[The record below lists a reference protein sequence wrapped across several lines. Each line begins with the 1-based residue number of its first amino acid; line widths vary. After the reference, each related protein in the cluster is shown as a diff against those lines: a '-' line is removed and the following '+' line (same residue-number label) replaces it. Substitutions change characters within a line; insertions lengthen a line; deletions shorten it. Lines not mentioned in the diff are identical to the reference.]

1 MKAIVLAG
9 GFAKR
14 LGPLTKDTPKPLLP
28 IGGKPMIDH
37 IIEKLV
43 AMDDVD
49 SIIISTNSK
58 FEPQFREWKGTA
70 NFGDHV
76 EIFTEESR
84 KEEEKIGAVGALG
97 LLLKEKDIKD
107 DVIVIA
113 GDNIFEFN
121 LQNFV
126 SAGDIRT
133 PKVALYDMKD
143 KALVKSKYGVVII
156 DKNNIIREFHEK
168 PENPPS
174 TLVST
179 GCYFF
184 PKGITHKIH
193 EYLNE
198 GQNPDAP
205 GFFIS
210 WLVDHVNIHGFVF
223 GKGSRWFDIGSIE
236 SYEHANR
243 IYSKKS

>member
-1 MKAIVLAG
+1 MDAIVLAG

-14 LGPLTKDTPKPLLP
+14 LWPLTKDTPKPLLP
-28 IGGKPMIDH
+28 VAGKPMIDH
-37 IIEKLV
+37 IMEKLM
-43 AMDDVD
+43 AIEDLDR
-49 SIIISTNSK
+49 IIISTNSK
-58 FEPQFREWKGTA
+58 FEPHFKEWARTS
-70 NFGDHV
+70 NFGKHV
-76 EIFTEESR
+76 EIFTETSM
-84 KEEEKIGAVGALG
+84 KEEEKLGAIGALG
-97 LLLKEKDIKD
+97 LLMKENDITD

-113 GDNIFEFN
+113 GDNLFEFN
-121 LQNFV
+121 LTDFISSGKN
-126 SAGDIRT
+126 GI

-143 KALVKSKYGVVII
+143 KALVKSKYGVVVI

-184 PKGITHKIH
+184 PKKISHKIH
-193 EYLNE
+193 EYLND

-210 WLVDHVNIHGFVF
+210 WLADHVDIHGFVF

-243 IYSKKS
+243 VFNEKN